1 MNADQPIL
9 QFLSYY
15 SDVVSEEAFRVRK
28 IILESLPS
36 IQEQIDH
43 SAKMIAYSYGPKY
56 SDMICTIIPS
66 KKGVKLG
73 FYKGNELPDPDG
85 ILEGTG
91 KISRY
96 VQFAGK
102 KEIKTS
108 SIKNLLLLAQRKY
121 EERSNKWN
129 ENEQQTTN

>member
-1 MNADQPIL
+1 MNADHTIL
-9 QFLSYY
+9 QFLSHY
-15 SDVVSEEAFRVRK
+15 SDVVSEEALRVRK

-43 SAKMIAYSYGPKY
+43 SAKMIAYAYGPKY

-73 FYKGNELPDPDG
+73 FYKGNELPDHDG

-121 EERSNKWN
+121 EERTNK
-129 ENEQQTTN
+129 

>member
-15 SDVVSEEAFRVRK
+15 SDVVSEEALRVRK
-28 IILESLPS
+28 IIFESLPS

-121 EERSNKWN
+121 EERSNK
-129 ENEQQTTN
+129 